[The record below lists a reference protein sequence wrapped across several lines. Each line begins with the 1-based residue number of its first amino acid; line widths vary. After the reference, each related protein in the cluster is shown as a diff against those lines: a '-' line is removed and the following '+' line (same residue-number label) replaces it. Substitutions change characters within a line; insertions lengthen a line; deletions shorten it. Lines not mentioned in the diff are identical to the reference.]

1 MICYQCGHQIKRDFA
16 KFCDHCGSNL
26 ETKPKTSF
34 AKKEI
39 VISIDDEINQAT
51 NLFVL
56 WNGVI
61 ATSFVFYIIH
71 IYSDN
76 YTYLFLLVLFMLI
89 LSWMLLLTKL
99 YDLSVRNSQSS
110 MQFILTNFGIPILGT
125 FYSFIKLT
133 QK

>member
-1 MICYQCGHQIKRDFA
+1 MICYQCENQINREFS

-34 AKKEI
+34 SKKEV

-71 IYSDN
+71 IYRDN
-76 YTYLFLLVLFMLI
+76 YTYLFILVLFMLI

>member
-76 YTYLFLLVLFMLI
+76 YTYLFILVLFMLI

-99 YDLSVRNSQSS
+99 YDLSVRNGQPTKE
-110 MQFILTNFGIPILGT
+110 FILTNFGIPILGT

-133 QK
+133 KK

>member
-34 AKKEI
+34 SKKEV

-71 IYSDN
+71 IYRDN
-76 YTYLFLLVLFMLI
+76 YTYLFILVLFMLI

>member
-1 MICYQCGHQIKRDFA
+1 MICYQCGHQIKSDLA